1 MNVRAFA
8 RCRPSPRRRAASLD
22 STRRFAIALKSVF
35 VAAVPVVML
44 GCNTGPRI
52 MATYMGTPAPVV
64 RAMLELAQVG
74 PDDIVYDLG
83 SGDGRI
89 VIAAAKDF
97 GARGVGIDFDPKLV
111 ALSRENA
118 RRAGVDEKVQFM
130 EEDIFQAD
138 ISGASVVTLYLY
150 DSVNLRLR
158 PKLLAD
164 LAPGTRVVS
173 HEWMMGDWK
182 PQAQRRIDD
191 TYIYLWRIP
200 PRTAVSSPAK

>member
-1 MNVRAFA
+1 
-8 RCRPSPRRRAASLD
+8 
-22 STRRFAIALKSVF
+22 
-35 VAAVPVVML
+35 
-44 GCNTGPRI
+44 

-150 DSVNLRLR
+150 DTVNMRLR

-173 HEWMMGDWK
+173 HEWKMGDWK
-182 PQAQRRIDD
+182 PEAQRRVDD
-191 TYIYLWRIP
+191 TYVYLWRIP
-200 PRTAVSSPAK
+200 PRTAVSSPTR

>member
-1 MNVRAFA
+1 
-8 RCRPSPRRRAASLD
+8 
-22 STRRFAIALKSVF
+22 
-35 VAAVPVVML
+35 
-44 GCNTGPRI
+44 

>member
-1 MNVRAFA
+1 
-8 RCRPSPRRRAASLD
+8 
-22 STRRFAIALKSVF
+22 
-35 VAAVPVVML
+35 
-44 GCNTGPRI
+44 

-118 RRAGVDEKVQFM
+118 RRAGVEDKVQFRETDM
-130 EEDIFQAD
+130 FQAD
-138 ISGASVVTLYLY
+138 ISGATVVTLYLY
-150 DSVNLRLR
+150 DTVNLRLR

-173 HEWMMGDWK
+173 HEWKMGDWK

-200 PRTAVSSPAK
+200 PRAASSLPAP